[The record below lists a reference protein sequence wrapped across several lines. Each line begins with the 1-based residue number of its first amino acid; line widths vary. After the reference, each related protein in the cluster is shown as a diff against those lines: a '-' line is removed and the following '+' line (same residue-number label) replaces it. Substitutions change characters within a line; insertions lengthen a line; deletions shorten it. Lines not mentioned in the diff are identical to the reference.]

1 MKRSEYGQTSKF
13 GWEIGDINPVASGGT
28 DDMANLQPLYW
39 ENNRHKSDNWPT
51 WSCAITAA

>member
-1 MKRSEYGQTSKF
+1 
-13 GWEIGDINPVASGGT
+13 
-28 DDMANLQPLYW
+28 MANLQPLYW